1 METQPSPQIPAWD
14 PLRWAF
20 ENKELFAG
28 GAGGAAVTTDQ
39 SHAERENH
47 R

>member
-28 GAGGAAVTTDQ
+28 GAGGATVTTDQ
-39 SHAERENH
+39 SHAEGENH